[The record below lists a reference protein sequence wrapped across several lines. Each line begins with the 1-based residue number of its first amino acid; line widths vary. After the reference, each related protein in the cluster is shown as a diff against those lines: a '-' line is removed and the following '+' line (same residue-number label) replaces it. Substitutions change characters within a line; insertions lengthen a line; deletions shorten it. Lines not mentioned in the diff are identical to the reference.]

1 MFDKI
6 LIHAN
11 DFFEV
16 ARRCEFPEGEVTKD
30 NLPLIVPEFVNLA
43 FACELYIKS
52 IAEFTNINVKKSHK
66 LDELFK
72 KLNIQD
78 REAVYSLW
86 KVSNGNNMDDHEYV
100 RQMFKNNLE
109 AITDVFTRFRYTHEW
124 ATTTISLE
132 HSFTAEQFMKF
143 SPLSASRPLGSPRVY
158 SGFLKQFAISLKK
171 YAEQLMGKQYNS

>member
-1 MFDKI
+1 MYDKI

-16 ARRCEFPEGEVTKD
+16 ARRCEFPEGEVTND
-30 NLPLIVPEFVNLA
+30 NLPLIVPKFVNFA

-52 IAEFTNINVKKSHK
+52 IAECTNINVKKSHK

-86 KVSNGNNMDDHEYV
+86 RVSNGNNMDDHEYV

-109 AITDVFTRFRYTHEW
+109 AITDVFTRFRY
-124 ATTTISLE
+124 
-132 HSFTAEQFMKF
+132 
-143 SPLSASRPLGSPRVY
+143 
-158 SGFLKQFAISLKK
+158 
-171 YAEQLMGKQYNS
+171 